1 MIQNGTSYEL
11 TFEVTDD
18 LTALTVGSGTLPVL
32 ATPILAAKLEE
43 CAWRAVA
50 PFLEAGSS
58 TVGTRLELNHTS
70 PTPVGMTVTCRAEV
84 TAAEGRKLTFRL
96 FAEDAAGP
104 VGEGTHQRA
113 VIQEERFLSK
123 AKNKGSLA

>member
-1 MIQNGTSYEL
+1 MIEIGTSYEL

-32 ATPILAAKLEE
+32 ATPVLAAKLEE
-43 CAWRAVA
+43 CAWRAAA
-50 PFLEAGSS
+50 PFLEEGSS

-84 TAAEGRKLTFRL
+84 TAAEGRKLAFRL
-96 FAEDAAGP
+96 SAGDAAGP

>member
-18 LTALTVGSGTLPVL
+18 LTALSVGSGTLPVL

-84 TAAEGRKLTFRL
+84 TAAEGGKLPFRL
-96 FAEDAAGP
+96 SAEDAAGP